1 MAPAP
6 APVSTA
12 PASTVAD
19 VNVDVDGIFE
29 EAADVVVV
37 GTGAAG
43 LAAAVAAASRGAS
56 VIVLESADHPG
67 GTTAKSGGTAWI
79 PNNHLMRERGVAD
92 DRAAALRYMARRA
105 HPDRCDP
112 DRADLGLD
120 GPDLAL
126 LEAFYDRGPE
136 ALADLVAL
144 GAMEAHYD
152 GTTPD
157 YHLDDNAAPYGRRVA
172 QRGTTVEGAGGPALI
187 DGLLARA
194 VDLGA
199 TVRLGHRVVDVL
211 ANGAGAVV
219 GVEARAGHRT
229 VLVRARR
236 AVVFGSGGFA
246 HNPDLADRYLRGH
259 IYGGCAAAH
268 SRGDFVQIGVR
279 LGAALGN
286 MENAWWHQVPLEQA
300 LRTPELVDG
309 IWVPYGDAMVQ
320 VNRYGVRV
328 VDEKAPYNERTKVH
342 FTTDPATGEQPNRVL
357 LHLYDDR
364 AARDPSPMRY
374 PVPPPG
380 EPADYVISGDSWADL
395 ADRVDHRLADLAD
408 ATGGVRLHDR
418 FLPNLQA
425 TVARF
430 DQFARRGVDDDF
442 GRGTLPISH
451 KWNFPN
457 LGDTPDPTMRPFP
470 DDGPFHCILLVAGAL
485 DTKGGPRTNPAAQVV
500 DADGRPIPGLY
511 GAGNCVASP
520 AGQGYWG
527 AGGTIGPALVFG
539 WLAGRGAAAEPDK
552 SLDGLGG

>member
-1 MAPAP
+1 M
-6 APVSTA
+6 SD
-12 PASTVAD
+12 D
-19 VNVDVDGIFE
+19 VFDEV
-29 EAADVVVV
+29 ADVVVV

-56 VIVLESADHPG
+56 VVVLESAGVPG

-105 HPDRCDP
+105 HPDRYDP
-112 DRADLGLD
+112 DRTDLGLD
-120 GPDLAL
+120 AADLAL
-126 LEAFYDRGPE
+126 LAAFYDRGAE
-136 ALADLVAL
+136 ALADLVAV

-152 GTTPD
+152 GDTPD
-157 YHLDDNAAPYGRRVA
+157 YHLEDNAVPYGRRVA
-172 QRGTTVEGAGGPALI
+172 QRGTTAEGAGGPALI

-194 VDLGA
+194 AALGA

-236 AVVFGSGGFA
+236 GVVFGSGGFT
-246 HNPDLADRYLRGH
+246 HNRALADRYLRGR
-259 IYGGCAAAH
+259 IYGGCATAH
-268 SRGDFVQIGVR
+268 SRGDFVPIGAR

-300 LRTPELVDG
+300 LRTPEVVDG

-342 FTTDPATGEQPNRVL
+342 FAVDPATGEQPNRVL
-357 LHLYDDR
+357 LHCYDDR

-380 EPADYVISGDSWADL
+380 ETVDYVISADNWAAL
-395 ADRVDHRLADLAD
+395 AGRVDRRLADLAGP
-408 ATGGVRLHDR
+408 TGGVRLADG
-418 FLPNLQA
+418 FVANVEA

-430 DQFARRGVDDDF
+430 NGFARRGVDDDF
-442 GRGTLPISH
+442 GRGTLPISR

-457 LGDTPDPTMRPFP
+457 LDRSPNPTMRPFP
-470 DDGPFHCILLVAGAL
+470 ADGPFHCILLVAGAL

-527 AGGTIGPALVFG
+527 AGGTIGLALAFG
-539 WLAGRGAAAEPDK
+539 WLAGCGAAAEPEK
-552 SLDGLGG
+552 SLAGLGA